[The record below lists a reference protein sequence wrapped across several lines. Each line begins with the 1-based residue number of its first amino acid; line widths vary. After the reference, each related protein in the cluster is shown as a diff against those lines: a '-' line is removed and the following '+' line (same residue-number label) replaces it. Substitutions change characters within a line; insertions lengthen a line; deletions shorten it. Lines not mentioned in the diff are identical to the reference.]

1 MHALAHA
8 GDDPEVVRDQDQR
21 GVALRDE
28 RSEQIQD
35 LSLDRH
41 VERRRGLVGDQELRL
56 AREGDRDHGA
66 LPHPAG
72 ELVRVVAEP
81 RPRVAGSRP
90 GTGGRPPAPRPPPA
104 SARNARPAPRG
115 SAARSSAPGS
125 GSSSGPGRSSRSRR
139 RGSSAAPSP
148 DSVRR
153 SRPPNIALPLVTR
166 AARGRI
172 PISASDVTLL
182 PQPDSPTIPSVSP
195 APISNE
201 IPLTA
206 WIVPRSV
213 AKVTADRRPR
223 AAARDTAAQLRVE
236 CFAQPVADE
245 VEPHHDEDDR
255 EPREDR
261 EERRGLQVP
270 HRSRSASSPIR
281 ASRDPGSRDRGSR
294 DRPRR

>member
-8 GDDPEVVRDQDQR
+8 GDDAEVVRDQDQR

-28 RSEQIQD
+28 RAEQIED
-35 LSLDRH
+35 LRLDRH

-56 AREGDRDHGA
+56 AREGDRDHRA
-66 LPHPAG
+66 LPHAAG

-81 RPRVAGSRP
+81 RPRVRDP
-90 GTGGRPPAPRPPPA
+90 DLVEELGRPRLGRRPLQA
-104 SARNARPAPRG
+104 EVRRPAPRG

-139 RGSSAAPSP
+139 RES
-148 DSVRR
+148 RR
-153 SRPPNIALPLVTR
+153 SSRVRERQADRGRRTSRCRWSPARR
-166 AARGRI
+166 AAGS

-201 IPLTA
+201 TPLTA

-213 AKVTADRRPR
+213 AKAT
-223 AAARDTAAQLRVE
+223 
-236 CFAQPVADE
+236 
-245 VEPHHDEDDR
+245 R
-255 EPREDR
+255 EIPDR
-261 EERRGLQVP
+261 EERLRHGRAASGRGLP
-270 HRSRSASSPIR
+270 AARRR
-281 ASRDPGSRDRGSR
+281 RG
-294 DRPRR
+294 